1 MTPIRILARLDV
13 KSQNVIKGIHLE
25 GLRVI
30 GKPFDLATKYYADGA
45 DEIVYMD
52 TVASLYGRSN
62 ILPVVQQAAE
72 DIFVPL
78 TVGGGIRTEEDIVA
92 ALRSGADKVAINTAA
107 IKDPAFLTRGANALG
122 SQCITLS
129 IETKNRAPGKWEALT
144 DNGREMTGVD
154 VLEWAK
160 EGERLGAGE
169 ILLTSV
175 DQEGTQTGF
184 DIDLIGQVRDAVRIP
199 VIAAGGA
206 GKAEHV
212 IKMIKETGCDAI
224 CCAAIFHYKKLDIP
238 DLKRAI
244 ADAGFEVRL

>member
-13 KSQNVIKGIHLE
+13 KSKNVIKGIHLE

-30 GKPFDLATKYYADGA
+30 GKPFDLATKYYGDGA
-45 DEIVYMD
+45 DEIIYMD
-52 TVASLYGRSN
+52 MVASLYGRSN
-62 ILPVVQQAAE
+62 ILPVVKETAT

-78 TVGGGIRTEEDIVA
+78 TVGGGMRNENDIVS

-107 IKDPAFLTRGANALG
+107 IKDPDFLQRGAKVFG

-129 IETKNRAPGKWEALT
+129 IEAKNRAPGKWEALT

-154 VLEWAK
+154 VLEWAV
-160 EGERLGAGE
+160 EAERLGVGE

-175 DQEGTQTGF
+175 DKEGTQTGF
-184 DIDLIGQVRDAVRIP
+184 DIELIGLIRDALRIP

-206 GKAEHV
+206 GNSGHV
-212 IKMIKETGCDAI
+212 VEMIKQTGCDAV
-224 CCAAIFHYKKLDIP
+224 CCASIFHYDLIDIP
-238 DLKRAI
+238 NLKQAI
-244 ADAGFEVRL
+244 DMAGFEVRL